1 MRGLRR
7 LVSRSG
13 ETRTQVSAVSQKP
26 QKRRFQK
33 IWGGAGGVR
42 TAKLF
47 FEKNIISVILLC
59 KNVS

>member
-7 LVSRSG
+7 LASRRG
-13 ETRTQVSAVSQKP
+13 ETRTQVNAVSQKP

-33 IWGGAGGVR
+33 RWGGGGGVR

-47 FEKNIISVILLC
+47 FEKNIIAVILLC